1 MRVELTNQNDFS
13 KLFKQ
18 LKEEQKARTSELS
31 LLTGLNER
39 SIYNIE
45 QGETDLRL
53 STLIKLCS
61 AMGLKVVLE
70 SKDSKTLKGYR

>member
-1 MRVELTNQNDFS
+1 MRLELINENDFS

-18 LKEEQKARTSELS
+18 LKKEQKSRTSELS

-45 QGETDLRL
+45 KGETDLRL
-53 STLIKLCS
+53 STLIKLCG
-61 AMGLKVVLE
+61 AMGLKVVIE
-70 SKDSKTLKGYR
+70 SKDTKTLKGYR